1 MCGIV
6 ALIGN
11 HNPQAIQKC
20 LGLLSHRGKD
30 GSKVYQDNNIAIG
43 FNRLAINDESEKGMQ
58 PFEYGD
64 YIGVF
69 NGEIFNFKSLAKE
82 NNISLVSK
90 CDIEIILPLF
100 AKYGGGVIHLLD
112 GFYSGLIFNKLTRNL
127 YTIRDYIGKKPLF
140 YGSSFSSEFITSE
153 LKCISDIE
161 NFECVPKGFSIIENN
176 KISKNIKH
184 QFLDKSPLDLKE
196 RIKIAVKKRVPENRD
211 IPFGVFLSGGIDSS
225 IIASIVNTL
234 TKNVVYYSLVD
245 LHSEDYKYVQELSV
259 FLGIEEQLIMVS
271 LPDRDELDQL
281 IDQLVYQTESYNPSI
296 ISNGLA
302 TYLLSK
308 SASEDGLKVI
318 LSGEGADELFCGYK
332 ISKDAEVTRDK
343 SKILI
348 NNLHVTELRR
358 LDLASMSNTIEA
370 RCPFLDKQ
378 VYEASLG
385 LSIEQLTDKQI
396 LRDLF
401 IEELPKDIISR
412 KKTAFDV
419 GSGIRKLVVEHLNHN
434 NELERKS
441 LKKIWSIHY
450 PKKLAEKNYFH
461 KYPVFDDAIDKR
473 GIKHR

>member
-1 MCGIV
+1 MCGIA

-11 HNPQAIQKC
+11 HNSHAIHKC
-20 LGLLSHRGKD
+20 LRLLSHRGKD
-30 GSKVYQDNNIAIG
+30 GSNIYQDNNIAIG

-58 PFEYGD
+58 PFEFGD

-82 NNISLVSK
+82 NNISLVSE
-90 CDIEIILPLF
+90 CDTEIILPLF
-100 AKYGGGVIHLLD
+100 AKYGGEVIHLLD
-112 GFYSGLIFNKLTRNL
+112 GFYSGLIYHKTTHNV
-127 YTIRDYIGKKPLF
+127 YTVRDYIGKKPLF
-140 YGSSFSSEFITSE
+140 YGSSVSSKFIASE
-153 LKCISDIE
+153 LKCISEIE
-161 NFECVPKGFSIIENN
+161 NFEFVPKGFSIIDNN
-176 KISKNIKH
+176 SISNNIKH

-196 RIKIAVKKRVPENRD
+196 IIIKAIEKRIPENRD
-211 IPFGVFLSGGIDSS
+211 IPVGVFLSGGIDSS

-234 TKNVVYYSLVD
+234 TKNVIYYSLVD
-245 LHSEDYKYVQELSV
+245 FESEDYKFVQELSV

-271 LPDRDELDQL
+271 LPDPDELDQL

-308 SASEDGLKVI
+308 SASKDGLKVI

-332 ISKDAEVTRDK
+332 ISKDAEVTRNK
-343 SKILI
+343 SKTLI
-348 NNLHVTELRR
+348 NNLHFTELRR
-358 LDLASMSNTIEA
+358 LDLASMAKTIEV

-378 VYEASLG
+378 VYEASLD
-385 LSIEQLTDKQI
+385 LSIKQLTDKQV

-401 IEELPKDIISR
+401 MEELPKDIISR

-419 GSGIRKLVVEHLNHN
+419 GSGIRKLVVEHLCHN
-434 NELERKS
+434 NELERQS
-441 LKKIWSIHY
+441 LKKIWSKYY
-450 PKKLAEKNYFH
+450 PERLFVEDYFH
-461 KYPVFDDAIDKR
+461 QYPVFDDAIDKR